1 MPPAPLPFY
10 IGNMEQ
16 LRCPYCGHPKA
27 AAAPRDFAP
36 CRFCGFKSALID
48 DGGPQR
54 LLIVDREMPYLRRRL
69 EELSEKLPGVMI
81 IVDRRV
87 VQDELGVIERRRN
100 EQTIGGGPLP
110 V

>member
-1 MPPAPLPFY
+1 MPPAPLPLY
-10 IGNMEQ
+10 ICNMEQ
-16 LRCPYCGHPKA
+16 LSCPYCGHPKA
-27 AAAPRDFAP
+27 AAEPRDFMP
-36 CRFCGFKSALID
+36 CRFCGFRSAFVD
-48 DGGPQR
+48 DGDGQR

-69 EELSEKLPGVMI
+69 EELSAKLPGVRI